1 MIIIHYKI
9 EQHMECFS
17 ETKTKTEIKFVHLYI
32 FFMELKKKKN
42 TMTHTYHSLLAV
54 ALKFLCSSGLMS

>member
-17 ETKTKTEIKFVHLYI
+17 ETKTKTKIKFVQLYI
-32 FFMELKKKKN
+32 SYMELEKKKKI
-42 TMTHTYHSLLAV
+42 L
-54 ALKFLCSSGLMS
+54 